1 MNKNN
6 YTMLDKVKKILV
18 ETLRI
23 LLGLL
28 FIFSGFVKAVD
39 PLGSAY
45 KFHDYFAAFGMP
57 WLEVLTLP
65 SSFILSAVEFSL
77 GVCILLGVYRKITT
91 FFILALMLVMTP
103 LTLYLAI
110 ANPVSDCGC
119 FGDALIL
126 TNWETFFKNI
136 PLLLAAVVL
145 FIWHKRI
152 TPVLTKNTAWLG
164 TLFSYLFIF
173 GIAFYCYQNL
183 PILDFRPYKVGA
195 NIPQLMEIPEGAP
208 HNVYKSI
215 YTYQKNGV
223 QKEFTI
229 DNYPANDS
237 SWMFVDSKVEL
248 VKKGYEPPI
257 HDLAI
262 TTLEGDEITDIIL
275 ENASYS
281 FLLISPGLE
290 KANDTNL
297 DKINELVEYAQN
309 WGYPFYCL
317 TASGFEEI
325 SRWIE
330 NTGINC
336 EIYATDE
343 TTLKTI
349 IRSNPG
355 LLLLQSGTIINKWSH
370 KNIPQGEE
378 LKKPLSE
385 NKVGQIPPN
394 RDKQKVIFSALWLIL
409 PLCLIYLLDYLVYR
423 RRK

>member
-1 MNKNN
+1 MS
-6 YTMLDKVKKILV
+6 DKVKKILV
-18 ETLRI
+18 EVLRI
-23 LLGLL
+23 LLGIL

-45 KFHDYFAAFGMP
+45 KFHDYFVAFGMP

-65 SSFILSAVEFSL
+65 SSFILSAFEFVL

-91 FFILALMLVMTP
+91 FFILAFMFVMTS
-103 LTLYLAI
+103 LTLYSAI
-110 ANPVSDCGC
+110 TNPVSDCGC

-126 TNWETFFKNI
+126 TNWQTFFKNI

-145 FIWHKRI
+145 FVWHKHI

-164 TLFSYLFIF
+164 ALYSCLFIF
-173 GIAFYCYQNL
+173 GISFYSYQNL
-183 PILDFRPYKVGA
+183 PILDFRPYKIGA

-208 HNVYKSI
+208 HDEYKRTYI
-215 YTYQKNGV
+215 YQKDGV

-229 DNYPANDS
+229 ENYPANDS
-237 SWMFVDSKVEL
+237 SWVFVDSKVEL
-248 VKKGYEPPI
+248 IKKGYEPPI
-257 HDLAI
+257 HDFVV
-262 TTLEGDEITDIIL
+262 TTLDGDEITDIIL
-275 ENASYS
+275 EDTSYS
-281 FLLISPGLE
+281 FLLISSKLE

-297 DKINELVEYAQN
+297 DKISEIFEYAQN
-309 WGYPFYCL
+309 FGYPFYCL
-317 TASGFEEI
+317 TASGPEEI
-325 SRWIE
+325 AQWIE

-336 EIYATDE
+336 EILSADE
-343 TTLKTI
+343 TTLRTI

-370 KNIPQGEE
+370 RNIPHGDE
-378 LKKPLSE
+378 LKSPLSE
-385 NKVGQIPPN
+385 SKIGQIPPN